1 MAGMFFTLD
10 EVVEKLGK
18 TKEQIQE
25 LIDAGNLRE
34 FWDGSKQLFKVS
46 DVDELADALKPPPDE
61 TRKLPG
67 LEADDGGTETPSVDE
82 AADSEETVDSET
94 LDVFME
100 EIETPL
106 EDAGDILAGEEP
118 GIAESGELE
127 EIAADGGLDALMGD
141 ENEDI
146 FEIAEEPLESQEGG
160 KEEEVVIS
168 AEDSFDL
175 LAADETDAESGAVE
189 ESGAEESASILPEDS
204 IELIMPDE
212 TSVEMA
218 ESAVPAA
225 KEEAIK
231 PEDSIDFLL
240 ADETGLNPAVNA
252 EEESLLSDET
262 LSGLLGDDNKQE
274 PEAVDDLGELGDDVT
289 LGELT
294 SADTTIGTTGINVLA
309 ESEGEFD
316 LVSDSKSETQGPES
330 EDFDLEVDSG
340 GDSTGLGDLDLDAD
354 INLDSIGSGSG
365 LLDLSLQADDTSL
378 GAVLDDI
385 LPAGDDLAEMTP
397 GSIEG
402 ESAVEESEKI
412 FDEAESRTAIPA
424 GPAPALAARYIE
436 AEPTGLDNAYGVT
449 MLLPFAMLI
458 FATIIVLLNLPGK
471 NIKPAILTTVS
482 GHVAGIAIVWW
493 IGIGLIVLLLAVIG
507 VASMTGAGSGTG
519 EGKGKT
525 KKDKKSKKPKKPK
538 KPKKKKGKK

>member
-34 FWDGSKQLFKVS
+34 FWDGSKQLFKIS
-46 DVDELADALKPPPDE
+46 DVDELADTLQSSA
-61 TRKLPG
+61 
-67 LEADDGGTETPSVDE
+67 DE
-82 AADSEETVDSET
+82 ANEWPDSEAGDGSAESPSAEEGAGSEETADIET
-94 LDVFME
+94 LDVLMDD
-100 EIETPL
+100 IETPL
-106 EDAGDILAGEEP
+106 EAGGDIFAGEELVELAGEELK
-118 GIAESGELE
+118 EVVSD
-127 EIAADGGLDALMGD
+127 DGLGALMGD
-141 ENEDI
+141 EGD
-146 FEIAEEPLESQEGG
+146 EIPEIVEAEPEPQEAAE
-160 KEEEVVIS
+160 EEEVVIS
-168 AEDSFDL
+168 AEDSLDL
-175 LAADETDAESGAVE
+175 LAADETDAGLAAGE
-189 ESGAEESASILPEDS
+189 EVSAEEPASILPEDS

-212 TSVEMA
+212 TSVEA
-218 ESAVPAA
+218 VESEVPAV
-225 KEEAIK
+225 EQEAVK

-240 ADETGLNPAVNA
+240 ADETGLTPAVNA

-262 LSGLLGDDNKQE
+262 LSGLLGNDNEQE
-274 PEAVDDLGELGDDVT
+274 QEMVDDLGDLGEDVT

-294 SADTTIGTTGINVLA
+294 SADTTIGTTGVNVLA

-316 LVSDSKSETQGPES
+316 LIGDSKSETQGPET
-330 EDFDLEVDSG
+330 EDFDLEIDSG

-397 GSIEG
+397 DSIEG

-412 FDEAESRTAIPA
+412 FDEAESQMAIPA
-424 GPAPALAARYIE
+424 GSAPVLAARYIE
-436 AEPTGLDNAYGVT
+436 PEPTGLDNAYGVT
-449 MLLPFAMLI
+449 MLLPFVMLI
-458 FATIIVLLNLPGK
+458 FATIIVMLSLPSR
-471 NIKPAILTTVS
+471 NIKPAILTTIS
-482 GHVAGIAIVWW
+482 SHVAGIALVWW

-507 VASMTGAGSGTG
+507 VASMAGASSGT
-519 EGKGKT
+519 GKT
-525 KKDKKSKKPKKPK
+525 KKTKKTKKEKKPKKPK

>member
-46 DVDELADALKPPPDE
+46 DVDELADALKPPTDE
-61 TRKLPG
+61 TRELPG
-67 LEADDGGTETPSVDE
+67 LEADDGSAETPSVDE
-82 AADSEETVDSET
+82 AADSEETVESET

-100 EIETPL
+100 ETETPG
-106 EDAGDILAGEEP
+106 EDAGDIFAGEEP
-118 GIAESGELE
+118 GISESGELKE
-127 EIAADGGLDALMGD
+127 MIADDGLDALMGD

-160 KEEEVVIS
+160 EEEEVVIS

-189 ESGAEESASILPEDS
+189 EAVAEDSASILPEDS

-218 ESAVPAA
+218 ESAVPAV
-225 KEEAIK
+225 EEKAIK

-252 EEESLLSDET
+252 EGESLLSDET
-262 LSGLLGDDNKQE
+262 LSGLLGNDDKQ
-274 PEAVDDLGELGDDVT
+274 EAVDDLGDDVT

-340 GDSTGLGDLDLDAD
+340 GESTGLGDLDLDAD

-397 GSIEG
+397 DSIEG

-412 FDEAESRTAIPA
+412 FDEAGSQTVMPA

-436 AEPTGLDNAYGVT
+436 PEPTSLDNAYGIT

-458 FATIIVLLNLPGK
+458 FATIIVLLSLPGK

-507 VASMTGAGSGTG
+507 VASMTGAGSGAG
-519 EGKGKT
+519 ERKGKT
-525 KKDKKSKKPKKPK
+525 KKDKKSKKPKKTK